1 MEVLPNEDLPLE
13 PIRSENVVIRGKE
26 FLSFL
31 GQTLVPPCEQDWFVE
46 SIVPSLACMAVE
58 NGDLLSL
65 QQFLPLLHWTT
76 GDYDDTTALHKACEL
91 GKLDIVK
98 FLVDKEA
105 FSQLNCFEK
114 NTLLLLA
121 IRNRHLDI
129 VEFLHMKGATVEMHS
144 VMVATEII
152 QAVKKKDY
160 GLLHAWY
167 LAGVDMDSK
176 DYNGHTAMDHARR
189 LKDEAIVHK
198 LQGYGANLLGAVKA
212 DSAEQDSS
220 SEAIFY
226 PVSTHHF
233 TTKQAEL
240 QQKENSV

>member
-121 IRNRHLDI
+121 IRNR
-129 VEFLHMKGATVEMHS
+129 
-144 VMVATEII
+144 
-152 QAVKKKDY
+152 AVKKKDY